1 MRLTIVTILGLTL
14 AVLDPSHAAILDFS
28 GDICTS
34 NVNGSGGPGPCI
46 SNGAYISQAYG
57 DTANLDITYF
67 VTSPNG
73 NSTWTTWITP
83 NTYSDLSGVGY
94 GFFGATYASIAFAP
108 TAGNQV
114 TLNSLNL
121 GTAPPNVTRNTN
133 ILVIDL
139 ATNSTVFSSNVS
151 VGATA
156 SLVSPNVTS
165 AAGLELRYSPDTFNV
180 ALDNINFDVNAVSSS
195 TVPEPSSLALLAAG
209 IAGCAVRLGR
219 RKKV

>member
-1 MRLTIVTILGLTL
+1 MRLSFVISLVLTF
-14 AVLDPSHAAILDFS
+14 APAYAAILDFS
-28 GDICTS
+28 GDICTT
-34 NVNGSGGPGPCI
+34 NVDGSGGPGPC
-46 SNGAYISQAYG
+46 SANGAYISQGYG
-57 DTANLDITYF
+57 DSPNIDLTYF

-73 NSTWTTWITP
+73 NATMSTWITP
-83 NTYSDLSGVGY
+83 NTYSNLAGVGY
-94 GFFGATYASIAFAP
+94 GFFGATYASITFAP

-139 ATNSTVFSSNVS
+139 ATNSTVFSTNVS

-195 TVPEPSSLALLAAG
+195 TVPEPSSLALLAMG
-209 IAGCAVRLGR
+209 IAGCIARF
-219 RKKV
+219 RKQRQN